1 MTMDGPHPDALNSPQ
16 AGEQLDAREAEALRI
31 LGAQSDA
38 LLNAVD
44 EGVYCLDADGNT
56 LFVNEAGLR
65 MLGFTAREM
74 RGKSQHALIHYRYA
88 DGTPFPEEAC
98 PIYSSVHD
106 GVHQRVGGDI
116 FWRKDGSALP
126 VDYTSMPIREGRRIL
141 GAVVTFRDIS
151 GQQEA
156 QAQADRLASERA
168 ARAEAELARKELEL
182 SRRRFRLA
190 LDAGNMGSWEWDI
203 AGGRVIWSP
212 EVEGLFGIPEASF
225 SGTMEEYASRIHPDD
240 RDASTGLVQTAL
252 AERRATHHVLHRI
265 VWPDGSV
272 HWLESNGHFIYDDEG
287 NPLRLTGVSS
297 DVTDVRAEAEARR
310 ASEENYR
317 FLTES
322 LPVQVWTAQPD
333 GQLDYV
339 TQRVADFFGK
349 PASEILRD
357 GWKDVVHPD
366 DLPRAGAAWMHSV
379 ATGDPYS
386 VEFRLRRHDGE
397 YGWHLSRAIA
407 QRSPS
412 GAILRWFGTNTD
424 IEDQKRTE
432 SALAD
437 ATRGTASRDGRP
449 RAEPPA

>member
-1 MTMDGPHPDALNSPQ
+1 MTTDGPHQLAPKSPDV
-16 AGEQLDAREAEALRI
+16 GEQLDAREAEALRI
-31 LGAQSDA
+31 LGTQSDA

-44 EGVYCLDADGNT
+44 EGVYCLDPNGNT

-65 MLGFTAREM
+65 MLGYTAREM
-74 RGKSQHALIHYRYA
+74 RGKSQHALIHSRYA

-116 FWRKDGSALP
+116 FWKKDGSALP

-156 QAQADRLASERA
+156 RAQADRLASERA
-168 ARAEAELARKELEL
+168 ARAEAEGARKALEL
-182 SRRRFRLA
+182 SDRRLRLA

-203 AGGRVIWSP
+203 AGGRLFWSP
-212 EVEGLFGIPEASF
+212 ELERLFGIPEGSF
-225 SGTMEEYASRIHPDD
+225 NGTMDEYTSRIHPED
-240 RDASTGLVQTAL
+240 RDASAALVQSAL

-272 HWLESNGHFIYDDEG
+272 HWLDSNGHFIYDDEG
-287 NPLRLTGVSS
+287 NPLRLTGVSA
-297 DVTDVRAEAEARR
+297 DVTLVRAEADARR

-317 FLTES
+317 FLTEN

-339 TQRVADFFGK
+339 TQRVADYFGK
-349 PASEILRD
+349 PALEILRD
-357 GWKDVVHPD
+357 GWKDVVHPE
-366 DLPRAGAAWMHSV
+366 DLPRAGAAWMHSL
-379 ATGDPYS
+379 ATGDPYN
-386 VEFRLRRHDGE
+386 VEFRLRRHDGK
-397 YGWHLSRAIA
+397 YGWHLARAIA
-407 QRSPS
+407 QRGLT
-412 GAILRWFGTNTD
+412 GAIVRWFGTNTD

-432 SALAD
+432 SALAQ
-437 ATRGTASRDGRP
+437 ATRGQERDG
-449 RAEPPA
+449 